1 MDSNSESNRVTKVI
15 EQYPSY
21 ASRILY
27 APKGTIVGLNVDGSF
42 NKSYPKLTVI
52 QSSAPMTKQIF
63 RLKSTRK
70 FFKSIG
76 LSKDEISWDKWYET
90 CIPSLFQPSEFS
102 MRYINPFLNRLSGH
116 YIIGIHIRMAGNY
129 SLWKDS
135 KEYLT
140 MDDITKR
147 MGDIDVEMMSH
158 PNPMIFLTTDSVVI
172 EQQFIE
178 KYSSRVLTANYLP
191 QTLTGKQSN
200 EAGLMRVLIEL
211 YVLGRSNVL
220 FLTAR
225 STFSRV
231 ALAMNNLSPKVI
243 YF

>member
-1 MDSNSESNRVTKVI
+1 
-15 EQYPSY
+15 
-21 ASRILY
+21 
-27 APKGTIVGLNVDGSF
+27 
-42 NKSYPKLTVI
+42 
-52 QSSAPMTKQIF
+52 
-63 RLKSTRK
+63 
-70 FFKSIG
+70 
-76 LSKDEISWDKWYET
+76 
-90 CIPSLFQPSEFS
+90 
-102 MRYINPFLNRLSGH
+102 
-116 YIIGIHIRMAGNY
+116 MAGNY
-129 SLWKDS
+129 SLWKDT

-158 PNPMIFLTTDSVVI
+158 PNPMIFLTTDSIVI
-172 EQQFIE
+172 EQQFID

-211 YVLGRSNVL
+211 YVLGQSNVL

-231 ALAMNNLSPKVI
+231 ALAMNNLSPKVV